1 MKKEDLKK
9 YLMLETPVVVYN
21 LDDLSERLCTLN
33 NILPDWINVI
43 YSVKANSN
51 KKILDLFSK
60 NKLIKGFEVSSY
72 QELHKIEKFSEKKSL

>member
-60 NKLIKGFEVSSY
+60 NKLIKGFGSFI
-72 QELHKIEKFSEKKSL
+72 LPRIT